1 MAKVE
6 TKPKKVQG
14 AAIKLI
20 SAHAKKTWDKAKESW
35 QQCIKRSSRELKTA
49 GKI

>member
-1 MAKVE
+1 VK
-6 TKPKKVQG
+6 G

-20 SAHAKKTWDKAKESW
+20 SAHAKKTWDKAGGEKW
-35 QQCIKRSSRELKTA
+35 TNAIKRASKELKLA